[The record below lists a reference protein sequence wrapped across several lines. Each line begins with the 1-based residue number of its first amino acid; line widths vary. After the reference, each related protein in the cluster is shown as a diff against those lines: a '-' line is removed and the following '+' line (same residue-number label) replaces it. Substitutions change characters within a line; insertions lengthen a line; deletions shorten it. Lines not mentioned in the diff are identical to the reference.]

1 MRTLSATLQ
10 AAQEMKS
17 RAPVKRVVLT
27 SGATSYTYGN
37 ERILSLVHTER
48 DDSHTA
54 VIELQNSDHALD
66 DIALKGFSAVI
77 SHGFKG
83 TAGAEYSACAP
94 LKVVGP
100 VKQSAPGML
109 RYIVSLM
116 GMPDL
121 LKEDKAKD
129 DYNHHATS
137 VKTVKDLVT
146 EILDGQPVAE
156 ELTVSQNV
164 YDSWLA
170 LDDTKDAA
178 GQRLTLDKTITKV
191 SFRLKKT
198 GSPTGNITFKIDD
211 LEGNNLASK
220 VLGDAST
227 IAALGGW
234 YEVTFDVAVAI
245 NEEVDMYCVHSGD
258 ASNYISVA
266 YNSSAV
272 KAGEYFIDFDDT
284 GSVFNVYSDLACA
297 YRYKYSYAGISVYE
311 DCAAYEVVFD
321 SEDSL
326 IDTYC
331 PADSFTIR
339 EDEDRLSVVDKLL
352 FHTGCQRR
360 PEADGKWH
368 VFVPT
373 ISGTTYDAEY
383 SLASGHSFFNK
394 STRDA
399 LVIPNKIIVRS
410 LKGAAAEYTGSATSA
425 ASFALLPKIAYV
437 RTTVESNVQAAA
449 IAAAIMSRAEVNAQQ
464 GGASI
469 PCNAGSELY
478 DYVLVTDG
486 RQGDAPTG
494 NVGTITRTFKN
505 YPGKPMSDSM
515 YFSFGRT
522 ALKSVPGT
530 RISALM
536 KNLATMGIQN
546 EDGSIPWGELY
557 PLLDEMT
564 ANLRDLNV
572 AMGWV
577 EAETPAEQLIEEGL
591 AGYLKALVNDKDP
604 TLGAA
609 LDANGFMIS
618 NLGILRAVTSLWMQI
633 GTTTKFNLT
642 DTALDLS
649 VPLDMNTNKI
659 TSLATPTED
668 GDAAT
673 KAYADGLAALFG
685 AEYNVTASRAMGT
698 DYRNTHGKPM
708 MVIIILKS
716 DSAGDYVSIRTE
728 PSTGGTT
735 SKSFVYLGDAANT
748 YNTVIALVP
757 NNWYYNVA
765 LNTGTAT
772 VTGWREYY

>member
-1 MRTLSATLQ
+1 
-10 AAQEMKS
+10 
-17 RAPVKRVVLT
+17 
-27 SGATSYTYGN
+27 
-37 ERILSLVHTER
+37 
-48 DDSHTA
+48 
-54 VIELQNSDHALD
+54 
-66 DIALKGFSAVI
+66 
-77 SHGFKG
+77 
-83 TAGAEYSACAP
+83 
-94 LKVVGP
+94 
-100 VKQSAPGML
+100 ML

-156 ELTVSQNV
+156 ELTESQNV

-178 GQRLTLDKTITKV
+178 GQRLMLDKTITKV

-284 GSVFNVYSDLACA
+284 GSVFNVFSDLACA

-311 DCAAYEVVFD
+311 DCAAYEVVYD

-326 IDTYC
+326 IDSYC

-536 KNLATMGIQN
+536 KNLATMGMQN

-591 AGYLKALVNDKDP
+591 AGYLKEVANDRTP
-604 TLGAA
+604 QLGGT
-609 LDANGFMIS
+609 LDAQGNTLN
-618 NLGILRAVTSLWMQI
+618 NLFILKAIANMYLQI
-633 GTTTKFNLT
+633 GSTAMVSISAANVGISKLKTAYSVNLVAT
-642 DTALDLS
+642 RGA
-649 VPLDMNTNKI
+649 TNV
-659 TSLATPTED
+659 
-668 GDAAT
+668 
-673 KAYADGLAALFG
+673 YQ
-685 AEYNVTASRAMGT
+685 
-698 DYRNTHGKPM
+698 
-708 MVIIILKS
+708 
-716 DSAGDYVSIRTE
+716 AGDYPLLVVATFNIPVGE
-728 PSTGGTT
+728 E
-735 SKSFVYLGDAANT
+735 VDIYVEQDDAT
-748 YNTVIALVP
+748 PDDVIANPIPGSNSYVPVTFMVPAGAYYKWTGNATLVR
-757 NNWYYNVA
+757 WYELTIGN
-765 LNTGTAT
+765 
-772 VTGWREYY
+772 

>member
-109 RYIVSLM
+109 RYIISLM

-156 ELTVSQNV
+156 ELTESQNV

-284 GSVFNVYSDLACA
+284 ESVFNVYSDLACA

-311 DCAAYEVVFD
+311 DCTAYEVVFD

-536 KNLATMGIQN
+536 KNLATMGMQN

-591 AGYLKALVNDKDP
+591 AGYLKALVNDRTP
-604 TLGAA
+604 QLGGT
-609 LDANGFMIS
+609 LDAQGNTLN
-618 NLGILRAVTSLWMQI
+618 NLFILKAIANMYLQI
-633 GTTTKFNLT
+633 GSTAMVSISAANVGISKLKTAYSVNLVAT
-642 DTALDLS
+642 RGA
-649 VPLDMNTNKI
+649 TNV
-659 TSLATPTED
+659 
-668 GDAAT
+668 
-673 KAYADGLAALFG
+673 YQ
-685 AEYNVTASRAMGT
+685 
-698 DYRNTHGKPM
+698 
-708 MVIIILKS
+708 
-716 DSAGDYVSIRTE
+716 AGDYPLLVVATFNIPVGE
-728 PSTGGTT
+728 E
-735 SKSFVYLGDAANT
+735 VDIYVEQDDAT
-748 YNTVIALVP
+748 PDDVIANPIPGSNSYVPVTFMVPAGAYYKWTGNATLVR
-757 NNWYYNVA
+757 WYELTIGN
-765 LNTGTAT
+765 
-772 VTGWREYY
+772 

>member
-109 RYIVSLM
+109 RYIISLM

-156 ELTVSQNV
+156 ELTVSQNTA
-164 YDSWLA
+164 DSWLA

-178 GQRLTLDKTITKV
+178 GQRLMLDKTITKV

-284 GSVFNVYSDLACA
+284 ESVFNVYSDLACA

-311 DCAAYEVVFD
+311 DCTAYEVVFD

-536 KNLATMGIQN
+536 KNLATMGMQN

-577 EAETPAEQLIEEGL
+577 EAETPAEQLIEEGM

-604 TLGAA
+604 ALGAA
-609 LDANGFMIS
+609 LDAQSKLIN
-618 NLGILRAVTSLWMQI
+618 NL
-633 GTTTKFNLT
+633 
-642 DTALDLS
+642 LDPVS
-649 VPLDMNTNKI
+649 DQ
-659 TSLATPTED
+659 
-668 GDAAT
+668 DAAT
-673 KAYADGLAALFG
+673 KKYVDDNIDTLGLVHD
-685 AEYNVTASRAMGT
+685 VTGLRSLGNIYSGRPDKIMVVSITVKCDSACSFATAMGAT
-698 DYRNTHGKPM
+698 TPSAVMFQEYMTTANQYKT
-708 MVIIILKS
+708 MVFFVPT
-716 DSAGDYVSIRTE
+716 GWVYQPFV
-728 PSTGGTT
+728 STGTET
-735 SKSFVYLGDAANT
+735 LSRWLEIY
-748 YNTVIALVP
+748 
-757 NNWYYNVA
+757 
-765 LNTGTAT
+765 
-772 VTGWREYY
+772 